1 MATSGNLSEVILLL
15 GEWLQSH
22 QAHQDTNDPT
32 FIETHI
38 HEAQIADQIRL
49 KSQTLSPTEVRYL
62 LADLEQ
68 MKQFI
73 QEGGAQRKERDQN
86 YPS

>member
-1 MATSGNLSEVILLL
+1 METSGNLSEVILLL
-15 GEWLQSH
+15 GKWLQSH
-22 QAHQDTNDPT
+22 QSHQDTNDPA
-32 FIETHI
+32 FIETHS

-49 KSQTLSPTEVRYL
+49 KSQTLSATEARYL
-62 LADLEQ
+62 LVDLEQ
-68 MKQFI
+68 MKRFI

>member
-1 MATSGNLSEVILLL
+1 MERSGNLSEVILLL
-15 GEWLQSH
+15 GEWMQSH
-22 QAHQDTNDPT
+22 QPHQDSNDPAS
-32 FIETHI
+32 IEAHT

-49 KSQTLSPTEVRYL
+49 KSQTLTATEARDL
-62 LADLEQ
+62 LVDLEH

-73 QEGGAQRKERDQN
+73 QEGGAQRKEREQT

>member
-1 MATSGNLSEVILLL
+1 MERSGNLSEVILLL

-22 QAHQDTNDPT
+22 QSHQDSNDPA
-32 FIETHI
+32 FMETHI

-49 KSQTLSPTEVRYL
+49 KSQTLTATEARYL
-62 LADLEQ
+62 LVDLEQ

-73 QEGGAQRKERDQN
+73 QEGEAQRKEREPTGQ
-86 YPS
+86 

>member
-1 MATSGNLSEVILLL
+1 MAKSGTLSEVILLL

-22 QAHQDTNDPT
+22 QSHEEIYDP
-32 FIETHI
+32 ETHN

-49 KSQTLSPTEVRYL
+49 KSQTLSVTEVRYL
-62 LADLEQ
+62 LVDLEQ

-73 QEGGAQRKERDQN
+73 QEGEAQRKERDQN
-86 YPS
+86 LPS